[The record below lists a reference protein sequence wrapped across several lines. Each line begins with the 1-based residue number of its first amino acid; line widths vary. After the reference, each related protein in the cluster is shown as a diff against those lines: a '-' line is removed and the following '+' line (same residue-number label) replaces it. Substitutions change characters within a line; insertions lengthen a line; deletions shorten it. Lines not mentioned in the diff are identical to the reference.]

1 MSRDALMRRQNTS
14 RAHNAHTARQVFGED
29 FILEKCAER
38 AKPEE
43 SAVSGVPPEQ
53 GLFAK
58 VSWALCNL
66 DFRQRDV
73 KRVVAQLLRE
83 QPEAEPASLIRA
95 ALGRLTPTRA

>member
-1 MSRDALMRRQNTS
+1 
-14 RAHNAHTARQVFGED
+14 VFGED
-29 FILEKCAER
+29 FIREKCGER
-38 AKPEE
+38 TRPEK
-43 SAVSGVPPEQ
+43 SSGSEAPPEQ
-53 GLFAK
+53 DLFAK

-83 QPEAEPASLIRA
+83 HPEAEPASLIRA